1 MTLTVQFTTMI
12 AMVLC
17 GFYFG
22 IALDTLR
29 RFTPYWRD
37 SRFMTYFMEISFWFT
52 QTLFLFYVL
61 YVVNAGELRVY
72 VFVACFLGYSVY
84 QVVAANIYKKVL
96 EVIIQLIQSIYQF
109 CKKVGETLIF
119 RPIKWTFSIILRIL
133 RMCSSII
140 FYIVNLIFVPFRWF
154 LQLLNFLLP
163 KKITKYFNKIAQF
176 YSILKR
182 RSVNWVKYI
191 MSKRR

>member
-29 RFTPYWRD
+29 RLASYWRN
-37 SRFMTYFMEISFWFT
+37 SRFMTYFMEITFWFT
-52 QTLFLFYVL
+52 QTLLLFYVL
-61 YVVNAGELRVY
+61 YVVNAGELIVY
-72 VFVACFLGYSVY
+72 VFVACLLGYSIY
-84 QVVAANIYKKVL
+84 QVMAANIYKKVL
-96 EVIIQLIQSIYQF
+96 EIIMHLVRSIYQF
-109 CKKVGETLIF
+109 CKRLGEILII
-119 RPIKWTFSIILRIL
+119 RPIKWLFSTFLWTL
-133 RMCSSII
+133 YMCSSIL
-140 FYIVNLIFVPFRWF
+140 FYIITLVFVPFRWV
-154 LQLLNFLLP
+154 LQLLDFLLP
-163 KKITKYFNKIAQF
+163 KRITKNFNKIGQL
-176 YSILKR
+176 YSILKT